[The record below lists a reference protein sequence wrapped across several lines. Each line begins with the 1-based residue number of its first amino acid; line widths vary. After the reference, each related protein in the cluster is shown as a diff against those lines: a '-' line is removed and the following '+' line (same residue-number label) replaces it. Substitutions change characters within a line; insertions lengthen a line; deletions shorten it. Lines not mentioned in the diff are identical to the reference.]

1 MRLTSFTNYALR
13 VLMFA
18 AVKGETL
25 SSVHEISDS
34 YGISRAH
41 LVKCVHMLGRWGYL
55 KSFRGRN
62 GGFRLALAPDQIT
75 VGEIVRH
82 TEEGLDLVEC
92 FNPETNTC
100 PLIEVCRLKL
110 TFQKGLMAFLEVL
123 DSVSVAD
130 LVVDKASIATTLEI
144 ETKPVAAKQSSAQ

>member
-25 SSVHEISDS
+25 SSVHEIADS

-41 LVKCVHMLGRWGYL
+41 LVKCVHLLGRWGYL
-55 KSFRGRN
+55 ESFRGRN

-92 FNPETNTC
+92 FNPDTNTC
-100 PLIEVCRLKL
+100 PLIEVCKL
-110 TFQKGLMAFLEVL
+110 QLAFKKGLTAFLEVL
-123 DSVSVAD
+123 DNVSVAD
-130 LVVDKASIATTLEI
+130 LVAEKATLAKTLGI
-144 ETKPVAAKQSSAQ
+144 EPEPVVSK